1 MYSVYL
7 ASLLIGS
14 REIASEQAQTRRRMT
29 MLQAYL
35 PAKTATRDVWT
46 VTGLFLLGMFGLYT
60 LALDQGFL
68 LSLFQGA
75 RAFDMNLIHEV
86 LHDTRHAAGFPCH

>member
-1 MYSVYL
+1 
-7 ASLLIGS
+7 
-14 REIASEQAQTRRRMT
+14 
-29 MLQAYL
+29 MLQAYML
-35 PAKTATRDVWT
+35 AKTVNRDVWT

-75 RAFDMNLIHEV
+75 RAFHMNLLHEV
-86 LHDTRHAAGFPCH
+86 LHDARHAAGFPCH